1 MATYKLVN
9 ADQLDSDLTAVGN
22 AIRSKGGTSAGLSFP
37 AGMVSAI
44 GAISTGVELNFDV
57 VPGLTQPGTAVENT
71 IWVKTEKIGA
81 WYFSATQPEGMV
93 DYDVW
98 FPVGTSSTVEFNALK
113 KNGIQ
118 VYPISAKQYVSG
130 AWADVTAKSYQGGV
144 WVDWWNGELFIN
156 GNQYEGFTG
165 GWVRADYYKGSDD
178 NTDAGTLTVGDT
190 IYLKTS
196 SGTYCKS
203 VRTTN
208 KIDLTN
214 WKTLKYTVTQ
224 YNKGEAAILVT
235 SQVGDVDNVSVAI
248 GNFAVGENSL
258 DIKELTG
265 EYYIGAYVRNAGSV
279 TIEKIYLEA

>member
-1 MATYKLVN
+1 MIGRTN
-9 ADQLDSDLTAVGN
+9 AGGGSGGGLNFKVV
-22 AIRSKGGTSAGLSFP
+22 GGTSTP
-37 AGMVSAI
+37 AS
-44 GAISTGVELNFDV
+44 
-57 VPGLTQPGTAVENT
+57 PKENT
-71 IWVKTEKIGA
+71 IWVNTDAEISSWA
-81 WYFSATQPEGMV
+81 FSATEPETPAAGMV
-93 DYDVW
+93 W
-98 FPVGTSSTVEFNALK
+98 ITTGKSSTAPFNALK
-113 KNGIQ
+113 KNNIT

-130 AWADVTAKSYQGGV
+130 AWADKTAKIYQNGA
-144 WVDWWNGELFIN
+144 WADWWNGELFIN
-156 GNQYEGFTG
+156 GNQYEAFTG
-165 GWVRADYYKGSDD
+165 GWVRADYYKGNDD
-178 NTDAGTLTVGDT
+178 NTNTGTLTVENT
-190 IYLKTS
+190 IYLSTS
-196 SGTYCKS
+196 TGTYCKS
-203 VRTTN
+203 VRTSN

>member
-1 MATYKLVN
+1 MIGRTN
-9 ADQLDSDLTAVGN
+9 TGGGGVGGLN
-22 AIRSKGGTSAGLSFP
+22 FQVIGGT
-37 AGMVSAI
+37 
-44 GAISTGVELNFDV
+44 
-57 VPGLTQPGTAVENT
+57 TAPNNPKENT
-71 IWVKTEKIGA
+71 IWVNTDAEITG
-81 WYFSATQPEGMV
+81 WVFSTAEPETASEGMV
-93 DYDVW
+93 W
-98 FPVGTSSTVEFNALK
+98 ISVGASSPVEFNALK
-113 KNGIQ
+113 KNNIT

-235 SQVGDVDNVSVAI
+235 TQVGDVDNVSVAI

-265 EYYIGAYVRNAGSV
+265 EYYIGAYVRNAGTV